1 MQQQQIKRR
10 VVAVDIS
17 NQGGLFALDQAESA
31 VATVAATTVKP
42 ALRFNDPD
50 SQALRINALSL
61 EEFLKNSGQ
70 RAPLRIRQF
79 LSTLSFAE
87 FEAAYAPG
95 GRPPYAPRA
104 MVGVILSG
112 LMQGINSLREL
123 EQFARVNLGCWWV
136 SGAIMPDHSILGRF
150 IQRHD
155 ELLRAGFFEQLVRQ
169 VLKVTH
175 SGTSV
180 VAGDGTVIEAAA
192 SRYRLLRA
200 EALQTALDEARAKAA
215 TEPNPRRLKR
225 IARLEQAKAVLDAR
239 RQARQDHGKDPRTVS
254 IHPQESDAVVQ
265 PQKDQRYAASYKPSV
280 LANSMRV
287 ILACELHASSETS
300 VVPALLDTAKQH
312 GSIDTALFDAG
323 YCASEIFTTM
333 RDRHIEFLCPEGNSR
348 SDDWNKHSDKQFP
361 KSRFVYLAD
370 QDSYRCPN
378 QQLLTP
384 VSRYQGNAS
393 APSYVAYGTTACSDC
408 PLQQNCTRSA
418 TGRTIKRY
426 VIDTE
431 KDALRLKM
439 TDPAV
444 RERYKKRQAMVEPVF
459 AQLRGVQ
466 GLRRFHR
473 SGLAG
478 ARLEFALHALAYNL
492 GRVLARAVFIVRAAA
507 TSMLDSL
514 LRWKKTSA
522 NQIGHRIAFNAL
534 YAVTRS
540 VRTAKLHGCRC

>member
-1 MQQQQIKRR
+1 MQQQQIRRR
-10 VVAVDIS
+10 VAAVDTR
-17 NQGGLFALDQAESA
+17 NQGWLFAGDGADSGVASESTPS
-31 VATVAATTVKP
+31 VKAAM
-42 ALRFNDPD
+42 RFNDPD
-50 SQALRINALSL
+50 PHALRINALPL
-61 EEFLKNSGQ
+61 EEFLKTNGQ

-79 LSTLSFAE
+79 LSTLSFVE
-87 FEAAYAPG
+87 FEAAYEPG

-104 MVGVILSG
+104 MVGIILSG
-112 LMQGINSLREL
+112 LMQGISSLREL

-155 ELLRAGFFEQLVRQ
+155 ELLRTGFFDQLVQR

-175 SGTSV
+175 TNTAV

-200 EALQTALDEARAKAA
+200 EALQAALTEARAKAA
-215 TEPNPRRLKR
+215 SEPNPRRRKR
-225 IARLEQAKAVLDAR
+225 IARLEQAKEVLDAR
-239 RQARQDHGKDPRTVS
+239 RQARKAHGKDPSTVS
-254 IHPQESDAVVQ
+254 INPQESDAVVQ

-280 LANSMRV
+280 LANTMRV

-300 VVPALLDTAKQH
+300 VVPALLDTASQH
-312 GSIDTALFDAG
+312 GAIDTALFDAG
-323 YCASEIFTTM
+323 YCASDILTAM
-333 RDRHIEFLCPEGNSR
+333 RERHIELLCPEGNSR
-348 SDDWNKHSDKQFP
+348 GADWNKHSDKHFP

-370 QDSYRCPN
+370 QDGYRCPHN
-378 QQLLTP
+378 QTLTP

-393 APSYVAYGTTACSDC
+393 APSYVEYGSSACREC
-408 PLQQNCTRSA
+408 PLKHNCTRSA

-426 VIDTE
+426 LIDTE

-439 TDPAV
+439 ADPTV

-473 SGLAG
+473 TGLAG
-478 ARLEFALHALAYNL
+478 ARVEFALHALAYNV
-492 GRVLARAVFIVRAAA
+492 GRVLARAVFIVRASA
-507 TSMLDSL
+507 TSMIDSV
-514 LRWKKTSA
+514 LRWKKTNA
-522 NQIGHRIAFNAL
+522 KIGHRIALNAQ
-534 YAVTRS
+534 YAVARI
-540 VRTAKLHGCRC
+540 VRTAKLDGCRC